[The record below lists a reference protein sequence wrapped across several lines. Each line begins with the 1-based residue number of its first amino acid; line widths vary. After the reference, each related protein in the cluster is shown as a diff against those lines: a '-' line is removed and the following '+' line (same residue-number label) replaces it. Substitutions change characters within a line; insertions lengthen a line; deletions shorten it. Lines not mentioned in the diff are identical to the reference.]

1 MYNKIKYLILI
12 MILTSMI
19 SANLYACNLMGAI
32 ALNGTTLKETA
43 NRNVFN
49 VVSNKFKTQSPA
61 NPNGWGLSYFTSASG
76 FDTGQGKIFTSADK
90 YNVNDYMLSNRYAS
104 SCYANGDGVQ
114 PTQYDTAIQEIFA
127 QANYPEVI
135 VGHLRNGTSGNT
147 SPNYPNPHPF
157 VYENGTHSFT
167 FVHNGSIYGGGNNPV
182 TNECL
187 DMKNAVLNY
196 EATNNDDNLFALA
209 NTNLD
214 SSIYF
219 AYLMMHIKLNDWDI
233 LRGLSQALAG
243 KNCNNS
249 TGYNFILSDGCDLYA
264 YRYSNSTTSRTLSY
278 VYFNNVATTQGTQRV
293 INSAYVMTSGLNEQ
307 LNITGSGLTITQF
320 NSYRDDL
327 DNDELAY
334 IPKKGK
340 VVLIKNFSK
349 PNEKL
354 LVKNTN
360 PNPGR
365 GVWNWE
371 SFPIMRGNSDDAIR
385 TFAQNIPDG
394 AYTYSN
400 DGFDYA
406 TYAINVE
413 QKRADK
419 LITGWQY
426 QNQAFLVAPKA
437 GYKIY
442 SSAAETV
449 KIKGTLCDNT
459 GIGTME
465 VGPIYWVGYWLMNS
479 QSLQDALGENFSK
492 VRRVWAEN
500 WSYDTFENEAKTD
513 PISVNLSN
521 PNRPMEFGKMYAIQ
535 LSQFTTP
542 IANFTW
548 ANSRKPASGNFN
560 MSASYFAYN
569 QTPNYEAIDIMSVTK
584 NNMPYKEIGVFAGE
598 KCIGATAI
606 DQFPVQILAY
616 TDGYEGQVLTF
627 RALNENGAVSEIN
640 PVVNTYNRKSGEYE
654 ESVLI
659 AGEIDYQVLKIEE
672 IQNPDA
678 MEIPAMV
685 TDHRCYPNPFNPSTN
700 ISFSISNKTQVQVNI
715 YNVKGQKVKAL
726 FNGELNQGKHF
737 LRWDGQ
743 NDNGSTVS
751 SGIYFYRIEA
761 GKSRIN
767 QKMMLMK

>member
-1 MYNKIKYLILI
+1 MLI
-12 MILTSMI
+12 SMI
-19 SANLYACNLMGAI
+19 TANLYACRLMGAI
-32 ALNGTTLKETA
+32 ALNGTTFPTDENYINPLY
-43 NRNVFN
+43 NFFN
-49 VVSNKFKTQSPA
+49 TFETQSQQY
-61 NPNGWGLSYFTSASG
+61 NTDGWGFAYYNNLSDFLTQPG
-76 FDTGQGKIFTSADK
+76 VINHENGTT
-90 YNVNDYMLSNRYAS
+90 NSNRYAGYLPANNNYSGYDSARQSIESAS
-104 SCYANGDGVQ
+104 SKL
-114 PTQYDTAIQEIFA
+114 
-127 QANYPEVI
+127 VI
-135 VGHLRNGTSGNT
+135 GHLRNTSSGTTGVVD
-147 SPNYPNPHPF
+147 PHPF
-157 VYENGTHSFT
+157 IYISTDGLKSLSFAHNGTIEGAYSTSH
-167 FVHNGSIYGGGNNPV
+167 PV
-182 TNECL
+182 ISGECL
-187 DMKNAVLNY
+187 QMKNVVTDYLSTHTDANLTALN
-196 EATNNDDNLFALA
+196 NSNV
-209 NTNLD
+209 D

-219 AYLMMHIKLNDWDI
+219 AYLIVNILDNDWDI
-233 LRGLSQALAG
+233 LRGLSDAL
-243 KNCNNS
+243 NNKTAS
-249 TGYNFILSDGCDLYA
+249 TSGTSGYNFVLSDGKDLYA
-264 YRYSNSTTSRTLSY
+264 YRNSVISSTGDTKSRRLYYLNFNNYYVSPSLTLNLAFVSTTFQQYSTSSTIY
-278 VYFNNVATTQGTQRV
+278 ITIPG
-293 INSAYVMTSGLNEQ
+293 INSNGNA
-307 LNITGSGLTITQF
+307 NIVPHIKEF
-320 NSYRDDL
+320 
-327 DNDELAY
+327 DNDEF
-334 IPKKGK
+334 IFFPNKGK
-340 VVLIKNFSK
+340 MVSIKNFSK
-349 PNEKL
+349 ANEKL

-394 AYTYSN
+394 AYIYSN

-406 TYAINVE
+406 TYAINVD
-413 QKRADK
+413 QYRVNK

-442 SSAAETV
+442 SSAAETA
-449 KIKGTLCDNT
+449 KIKGTLCENT

-513 PISVNLSN
+513 PVSVNLSD

-569 QTPNYEAIDIMSVTK
+569 QTPNYEAIDILSVTK
-584 NNMPYKEIGVFAGE
+584 NNMPYKEIGIFAGE

-616 TDGYEGQVLTF
+616 TDGYEGQALTF

-659 AGEIDYQVLKIEE
+659 AGDIDYQVLKIEE